1 MYGRILLEIH
11 AYHSLDLPSVFHI
24 LRVQSLYDASSSLYV
39 LLIQFHAQLLYV
51 IIFVYFSH
59 AVSLVI
65 GMIGAF
71 IFIILQVVF
80 LIDFAHNW
88 AEAWYIEIIYYN
100 NNNTCNYYYYY

>member
-1 MYGRILLEIH
+1 MFY
-11 AYHSLDLPSVFHI
+11 I

-39 LLIQFHAQLLYV
+39 LLIQFQAQLLYV
-51 IIFVYFSH
+51 IIVVYFSH

-88 AEAWYIEIIYYN
+88 AEAWYIIFYKN
-100 NNNTCNYYYYY
+100 NNNNILCTG

>member
-1 MYGRILLEIH
+1 MFY
-11 AYHSLDLPSVFHI
+11 I

-39 LLIQFHAQLLYV
+39 LIIQFQAQLLYV
-51 IIFVYFSH
+51 IIIVVFSH

-88 AEAWYIEIIYYN
+88 AEAWYIIFYN
-100 NNNTCNYYYYY
+100 NNNICVQVREATRN

>member
-1 MYGRILLEIH
+1 MFY
-11 AYHSLDLPSVFHI
+11 I

-39 LLIQFHAQLLYV
+39 LIIQFQAQLLYV
-51 IIFVYFSH
+51 IIVVVFSH

-88 AEAWYIEIIYYN
+88 AEAWYIN
-100 NNNTCNYYYYY
+100 NNDNNNYY